1 MSLPLFQKRR
11 SSVSASTLVNFL
23 TLNFL
28 PPCFL
33 FKFLCQLHANIFIA
47 FYIFCVLCEEHS
59 YSLGFL
65 RSGFPNVLINILTPT
80 GHTHTQTAPLLLN
93 VNDGQWTT
101 FAVESWKK
109 SYMLYLSQ
117 SDLCHS
123 NSYDYCSLFF
133 HCLLLQRVLSS
144 LCVLSS
150 VNSLTEESCKINFHR
165 LVVQQKKERKS
176 CRRWSKLC
184 VCHFLLIKTYSR
196 CPLNFFFS
204 LSP

>member
-1 MSLPLFQKRR
+1 MLTDWLTAPRANRQIGQLPDKRANLVTSLWSLFWEEDLGTLVSLPLFQKRR

-47 FYIFCVLCEEHS
+47 FYIFCALCEEHS
-59 YSLGFL
+59 YSLSFL

-109 SYMLYLSQ
+109 SYMLSLSQ
-117 SDLCHS
+117 I
-123 NSYDYCSLFF
+123 YVTATATTTVPCSFIVCCF
-133 HCLLLQRVLSS
+133 RECCPLSLSLS
-144 LCVLSS
+144 LCP
-150 VNSLTEESCKINFHR
+150 
-165 LVVQQKKERKS
+165 
-176 CRRWSKLC
+176 KLC
-184 VCHFLLIKTYSR
+184 K
-196 CPLNFFFS
+196 
-204 LSP
+204 

>member
-47 FYIFCVLCEEHS
+47 FYIFCALCEEHS

-80 GHTHTQTAPLLLN
+80 GHTHRLLLCCSMSMTGSERPLLSK
-93 VNDGQWTT
+93 
-101 FAVESWKK
+101 AERSHIC
-109 SYMLYLSQ
+109 SISLSQ
-117 SDLCHS
+117 I
-123 NSYDYCSLFF
+123 YVTATATTTVPCSFIVCCF
-133 HCLLLQRVLSS
+133 RECCPLSLSLS
-144 LCVLSS
+144 LCP
-150 VNSLTEESCKINFHR
+150 
-165 LVVQQKKERKS
+165 
-176 CRRWSKLC
+176 KLC
-184 VCHFLLIKTYSR
+184 K
-196 CPLNFFFS
+196 
-204 LSP
+204 

>member
-23 TLNFL
+23 TLNSL

-47 FYIFCVLCEEHS
+47 FYIFCALCEEHS
-59 YSLGFL
+59 YSLSFL
-65 RSGFPNVLINILTPT
+65 RSGFPNLLINILTPT
-80 GHTHTQTAPLLLN
+80 GHTHTHRLLLCYSMSMTGSERPLLSK
-93 VNDGQWTT
+93 
-101 FAVESWKK
+101 AERS
-109 SYMLYLSQ
+109 
-117 SDLCHS
+117 HI
-123 NSYDYCSLFF
+123 CSLSVRFMSQQQLR
-133 HCLLLQRVLSS
+133 LLFPVLSLSAASESAVLSLS

-176 CRRWSKLC
+176 CRR
-184 VCHFLLIKTYSR
+184 
-196 CPLNFFFS
+196 
-204 LSP
+204 